1 MGNLHD
7 ILTMA
12 NEERRANCKGQDC
25 FECELNNTWCE
36 VRRLA
41 WKATVNKQLMETETE
56 LRYLREEYARE
67 YKESVKEL
75 NKVLKRMREL

>member
-25 FECELNNTWCE
+25 FECELNSTWCE

-41 WKATVNKQLMETETE
+41 WKATVNKQLMETDTDQ
-56 LRYLREEYARE
+56 YLREVYSKEYEITIR
-67 YKESVKEL
+67 KL
-75 NKVLKRMREL
+75 NKVLKKMREL

>member
-7 ILTMA
+7 ILMMA
-12 NEERRANCKGQDC
+12 NEERRAYCKGQDC
-25 FECELNNTWCE
+25 FDCELHDTWCE

-41 WKATVNKQLMETETE
+41 WRATVNKQLMETETE
-56 LRYLREEYARE
+56 LRYLREEYAKE
-67 YKESVKEL
+67 YKKSVKEL

>member
-7 ILTMA
+7 ILMMA
-12 NEERRANCKGQDC
+12 NEERRAYCKGQEC
-25 FECELNNTWCE
+25 FGCELHDTWCE
-36 VRRLA
+36 ARRLA
-41 WKATVNKQLMETETE
+41 WKATANKQLMKTETDV
-56 LRYLREEYARE
+56 YLHAEYTKE